1 MFAYQDIV
9 AGVKAAAK
17 TNPIENYSHCQLLNL
32 HSRNLGF
39 QSFHHLQSSLKA
51 VPKDNF
57 NQISTRLM
65 RKVCASKLPSQDSS
79 YFEFW
84 CHADGSFSFYSYWI
98 GWDRFGKEVRL
109 PRPLIGLTSVKGLR
123 KQVDSPIYVLESTK
137 EILAWMFG
145 WKGMAYIP
153 ESIARKYF
161 AFHFNKNHLVDKNPN
176 MPLVR
181 EQDPF
186 STGKFCND

>member
-1 MFAYQDIV
+1 M
-9 AGVKAAAK
+9 G
-17 TNPIENYSHCQLLNL
+17 
-32 HSRNLGF
+32 
-39 QSFHHLQSSLKA
+39 
-51 VPKDNF
+51 
-57 NQISTRLM
+57 NQ
-65 RKVCASKLPSQDSS
+65 
-79 YFEFW
+79 E
-84 CHADGSFSFYSYWI
+84 
-98 GWDRFGKEVRL
+98 
-109 PRPLIGLTSVKGLR
+109 GLR